1 MFSNCFMEL
10 FFFLFISQCSIL
22 LDNLLIF
29 RYLYLVYI
37 SQFLLY
43 LFIPILLRIRL
54 YRLFPNVWSVSN
66 FREAITRIP
75 GVSLIQ
81 DGHCNGNNSV

>member
-10 FFFLFISQCSIL
+10 FLFLFISQCSISL
-22 LDNLLIF
+22 NNLLIF
-29 RYLYLVYI
+29 RYLCRIYI

-54 YRLFPNVWSVSN
+54 YRLFPNVWSMSN
-66 FREAITRIP
+66 FRDAIARIP

-81 DGHCNGNNSV
+81 DGHCDGNNLV